1 MDIAR
6 FEIAGEKLFVWL
18 LIVLGLIAAVF
29 AGIMVGSNPLPVFI
43 LFSTLVLSITWIA
56 GARER
61 WWLLV
66 PSAGILGGF
75 FYFGYK
81 IYPHEI
87 ALFAC
92 AVPLAMMV
100 ALRATP
106 ARLHRSAFPVP
117 MYILGAYLIAHWV
130 GSNIYNWTEGSA
142 GYGNVARAYSNA
154 FWVIFFVF
162 LFWRYGSTKYIA
174 GALLLCYL
182 AAFFRVVVG
191 IVFFLS
197 ETLPYIPVIN
207 YVLPG
212 SAFTQSDDLRW
223 SGLALATLSACYF
236 LIKKGSLQKIFHA
249 IVFFSSCY
257 ALLLGSGRTVV
268 VLVALL
274 PLCVSILY
282 RKAVPLFATSAVL
295 LTFVFIV
302 NSSPTVLNPLPLRVQ
317 RSLSILLLD
326 KDEAN
331 FYGKTGA
338 SDEWHEGLRKIAYSK
353 WTQSWHT
360 ILFGTGIRPFDIKV
374 GDVRAGTTMTMADM
388 MYAASNTGSYESGW
402 WTVIGVTGLVGLVLY
417 ASILFYL
424 LRKLVPV
431 LLRERVRSHS
441 HAFAF
446 MSVFGIVIWI
456 GLGWTNGSFPS
467 TEILFGFL
475 ALAALEDRQT
485 KSDPERLMAAG
496 RPVSQHAFAGR

>member
-18 LIVLGLIAAVF
+18 LIFLGLIGAVF
-29 AGIMVGSNPLPVFI
+29 AGMMVGSNPLPVFI
-43 LFSTLVLSITWIA
+43 VFSTLILSVTWIA
-56 GARER
+56 AARER

-66 PSAGILGGF
+66 PPAAILGGF

-92 AVPLAMMV
+92 ALPLALLL
-100 ALRATP
+100 ALRAAPMRLRRSPFP
-106 ARLHRSAFPVP
+106 AT
-117 MYILGAYLIAHWV
+117 MYILGTYLIAHWL
-130 GSNIYNWTEGSA
+130 GSNIYNWTEGA
-142 GYGNVARAYSNA
+142 GGYGNVTRAYSNA
-154 FWVIFFVF
+154 CWVIFFVF
-162 LFWRYGSTKYIA
+162 LLWRYGSTKYIA

-182 AAFFRVVVG
+182 AAFVRVVVG
-191 IVFFLS
+191 IVFYLS
-197 ETLPYIPVIN
+197 ETLPFIPVIN

-223 SGLALATLSACYF
+223 SGLALATLSICYF
-236 LIKKGSLQKIFHA
+236 LIKKGALQKTFHA
-249 IVFFSSCY
+249 IIFFGSCV

-274 PLCVSILY
+274 PLFVSILY
-282 RKAVPLFATSAVL
+282 RKAVVLFVTSAALVAL
-295 LTFVFIV
+295 VFVI
-302 NSSPTVLNPLPLRVQ
+302 NSSPTVLNPLPDRVQ

-353 WTQSWHT
+353 WMQSWAT
-360 ILFGTGIRPFDIKV
+360 VFFGTGIRPFNITV
-374 GDVRAGTTMTMADM
+374 SDVRAGSRMTMEDM
-388 MYAASNTGSYESGW
+388 MYSASNTGSYESGW
-402 WTVIGVTGLVGLVLY
+402 WTVIGVTGFVGLVLY
-417 ASILFYL
+417 ASVLFYL
-424 LRKLVPV
+424 LRKLVPT
-431 LLRERVRSHS
+431 LLRERVTSHS

-475 ALAALEDRQT
+475 ALAALEDRQI
-485 KSDPERLMAAG
+485 KHQPQDLNRPQRLM
-496 RPVSQHAFAGR
+496 PQHALVR